1 MLAAARNA
9 VDSLG
14 SELVFA
20 CTKLEQTKLLREVVS
35 VSNMG
40 KRALKARTQSRIERM
55 RTYSINDLLERV
67 IKRILLSVIR
77 ESGL

>member
-40 KRALKARTQSRIERM
+40 KRALKSE
-55 RTYSINDLLERV
+55 D
-67 IKRILLSVIR
+67 SVTDR
-77 ESGL
+77 ENENVLDK